1 MDDQLAAVRAAQAQ
15 RFAASRDAEPINTG
29 SSKRKASVPKKHN
42 RGAAAGSD
50 TAAKVAGHAVA
61 AAVAPLIARASAPK
75 PVVPTKHARVNTLSV
90 EELTLAYYT
99 AGGGG
104 TDVQQRVQSQSDVEN
119 RVRAAEEGKCSFEE
133 KAGRLTVTY
142 RAVRHDIE
150 ERVQALS
157 RETTL
162 DVLVAIMRR
171 ATTQRRSAGSAGFH
185 LIQPREQA
193 SRSHTV
199 FWNGVRHFG
208 SAQAAASAAKDIISA
223 PPPQEQ

>member
-1 MDDQLAAVRAAQAQ
+1 
-15 RFAASRDAEPINTG
+15 
-29 SSKRKASVPKKHN
+29 
-42 RGAAAGSD
+42 
-50 TAAKVAGHAVA
+50 
-61 AAVAPLIARASAPK
+61 
-75 PVVPTKHARVNTLSV
+75 
-90 EELTLAYYT
+90 
-99 AGGGG
+99 
-104 TDVQQRVQSQSDVEN
+104 VEN

-171 ATTQRRSAGSAGFH
+171 ATTQRRTESAGFH

-199 FWNGVRHFG
+199 FWNSVRHFG
-208 SAQAAASAAKDIISA
+208 SAHAAASAAKNIISA